1 MGTWLRAQL
10 CLTLCDPVCCC
21 LPGSS
26 VYGIFQVKIL
36 EWAVISY
43 FRDLANSGI
52 KPIPPALAGGLFTIA
67 PPGKPGIWLYNL
79 PIFL

>member
-1 MGTWLRAQL
+1 MHAQL
-10 CLTLCDPVCCC
+10 LPTLRDPMDCSQ
-21 LPGSS
+21 PGSS